1 MFFDIQLCEKR
12 RRRYAV
18 EKEELIMREILGWI
32 DMFFVN
38 LLGLGLVLLVITVVL
53 AIIAVVLE
61 MIFGG
66 YEPAT
71 KNSQKAS
78 IEIPVIPCNHN
89 RNTTDEAQ
97 RCFMGDHI
105 RSHEDGVRLHDMAAR
120 EAWDAHS
127 TACDQHQAAVDM
139 HNDLSFAGCDPW
151 F

>member
-1 MFFDIQLCEKR
+1 
-12 RRRYAV
+12 
-18 EKEELIMREILGWI
+18 
-32 DMFFVN
+32 
-38 LLGLGLVLLVITVVL
+38 VL

-78 IEIPVIPCNHN
+78 TEVSVIPCNHN
-89 RNTTDEAQ
+89 RITTDEAQ
-97 RCFMGDHI
+97 HRFVAEHI
-105 RSHEDGVRLHDMAAR
+105 RAHEDGVRLHDMAAR
-120 EAWDAHS
+120 EAWDAHT

-139 HNDLSFAGCDPW
+139 HNDYSFGVGDPW